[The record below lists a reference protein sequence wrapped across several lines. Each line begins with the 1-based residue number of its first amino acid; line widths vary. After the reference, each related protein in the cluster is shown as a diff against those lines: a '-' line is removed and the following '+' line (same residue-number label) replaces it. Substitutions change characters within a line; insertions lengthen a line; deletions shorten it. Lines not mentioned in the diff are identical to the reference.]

1 MLKVSS
7 TTSSVKLGAAIL
19 HCLKENGR
27 EVTLR
32 AVGPA
37 AVNQTVKGITRA
49 AAFANGDGLAFVPG
63 FVEIRESGETRTAIS
78 FRVFRKGEK
87 RRAVCQAAP

>member
-7 TTSSVKLGAAIL
+7 ATSPTKLGAAVL
-19 HCLKENGR
+19 HRLRENRR
-27 EVTLR
+27 EVALR
-32 AVGPA
+32 AVGPV
-37 AVNQTVKGITRA
+37 AVNQAVKGIVRA
-49 AAFANGDGLAFVPG
+49 PAFADGDGLAFVPG
-63 FVEIRESGETRTAIS
+63 FAEIGENGETRTAIS